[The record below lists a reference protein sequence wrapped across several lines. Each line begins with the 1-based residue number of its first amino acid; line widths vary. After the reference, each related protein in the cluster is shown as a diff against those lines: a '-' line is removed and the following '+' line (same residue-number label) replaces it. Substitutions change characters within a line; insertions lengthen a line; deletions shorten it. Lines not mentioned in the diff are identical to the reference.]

1 MSQVGSFGAWLAQQR
16 KTRQLTQANLAG
28 QLGYSLETIKK
39 IEEGKRRP
47 SRQLAEAVADWIGVT
62 DEQRALFVQFC
73 RDAATASSPPAD
85 AHWSADADAVP
96 LRRGPDTW
104 PAPTTAFIGRNAMIR
119 ELSTLL
125 RRPSVRLL
133 TLTGPPGIGKTR
145 LSLQVIP
152 EVQDAFAYG
161 AVFVPLAAV
170 RDPARVES
178 AIAQALDV
186 RAAVGGSLLQV
197 LRGYLHDKQLLLL
210 LDNFE
215 HLAQAA
221 SVVSE
226 LLAAA
231 PQLKVLVTSRA
242 VLHLY
247 GEHAWVVPPLTL
259 PDPQQLPPV
268 EELRDYEAIRL
279 FTERA
284 TALRPDFRLTAENAP
299 LVAEIC
305 ARLEGL
311 PLATEL
317 AAAGIQVLPPQGLL
331 ARLTHRLDPPVIG
344 PQDRPARQQTL
355 RNAIGWSYDLLDD
368 QERRLFRRLAPFTGG
383 CTVEAAEAICRLDG
397 ETDMTVWPA
406 LVGLVHMSLLRQEE
420 VAGEPRFWM
429 LETIRDYATER
440 LTAAGEA
447 DRIHAAHLR
456 YYTTLAETAGSH
468 LRGPAQLVWLERLE
482 AEHDNCRAALH
493 GAVAQETAEPALQL
507 SSALWWFWRLH
518 GYWDEGRTWLEA
530 ALARATSTDCSA
542 ARAEALCGAGD
553 LARLQGDYATADSR
567 LRGSI
572 ACREQGGAACG
583 LIYARTFLGEALRC
597 QGDLAAA
604 GEETAAA
611 VAVGRAAGE
620 PHSLALAL
628 NCLGL
633 VHKERG
639 DYAAAYRLFAESLA
653 LFEQSGDRWGQEL
666 ALGNQGA
673 IAVQQGDYPAAR
685 ILFEAALA
693 FDRRLGNKYG
703 SAWALRQLGE
713 VAQRQA
719 QANQAAAFLRESLAL
734 SRELGHAALAADC
747 LSALHA

>member
-1 MSQVGSFGAWLAQQR
+1 MSQVGAFGAWLGQQR
-16 KTRQLTQANLAG
+16 KARQWTQADLAG

-47 SRQLAEAVADWIGVT
+47 SRQLAEAVADWIGVAP
-62 DEQRALFVQFC
+62 EQRAGFVQFC
-73 RDAATASSPPAD
+73 RDLGLDPPAG
-85 AHWSADADAVP
+85 AQWPADGEPAP
-96 LRRGPDTW
+96 LRQGPHSL
-104 PAPTTAFIGRNAMIR
+104 PASTTAFIGRSATIH
-119 ELSTLL
+119 ELSSLL
-125 RRPSVRLL
+125 RQPSVRLL

-152 EVQDAFAYG
+152 QVQDAFADG

-170 RDPARVES
+170 SDPAGVGA
-178 AIAQALDV
+178 AIAQVLGV
-186 RAAVGGSLLQV
+186 RAAAGGSLPQV
-197 LRGYLHDKQLLLL
+197 LRSYLHDKQLLLL

-215 HLAQAA
+215 HLAPAA
-221 SVVSE
+221 PVVSE
-226 LLAAA
+226 LLEAA
-231 PQLKVLVTSRA
+231 PQLKVFVTSRS

-259 PDPQQLPPV
+259 PDPQRLPPV

-284 TALRPDFRLTAENAP
+284 AALRPDFRLTAENAP

-317 AAAGIQVLPPQGLL
+317 AAAGVQVLSPQALL
-331 ARLTHRLDPPVIG
+331 ARLAHRLDPPVVG

-355 RNAIGWSYDLLDD
+355 RNAIGWSYDLLDE
-368 QERRLFRRLAPFTGG
+368 QERRLLRRLAPFTGG
-383 CTVEAAEAICRLDG
+383 CTVAAAEAVCCLAG
-397 ETDMTVWPA
+397 ESDLAVWPA

-429 LETIRDYATER
+429 LETIRDYAAER
-440 LTAAGEA
+440 LAEAGEA
-447 DRIHAAHLR
+447 EAIHAAHLR
-456 YYTTLAETAGSH
+456 YYTTLAVTADAH
-468 LRGPAQLVWLERLE
+468 LRGPDQLEWLEQLE
-482 AEHDNCRAALH
+482 AEHDNCRAALR
-493 GAVAQETAEPALQL
+493 GALAQEATAPALQL

-530 ALARATSTDCSA
+530 ALARTSPTDCSA

-553 LARLQGDYATADSR
+553 LARLQGDYATALSR
-567 LRGSI
+567 LAASA
-572 ACREQGGAACG
+572 ACYEQGGEARR
-583 LIYARTFLGEALRC
+583 LVYARTFLGEALRG

-604 GEETAAA
+604 GEQTATA
-611 VAVGRAAGE
+611 VTVGRVNGD

-633 VHKERG
+633 VQKERG
-639 DYAAAYRLFAESLA
+639 DYATAYELFTESLT
-653 LFEQSGDRWGQEL
+653 LFQQSGDRWGQEL
-666 ALGNQGA
+666 AVGNQGTLA
-673 IAVQQGDYPAAR
+673 LLQGDYPAAR
-685 ILFEAALA
+685 AQLEAALV
-693 FDRRLGNKYG
+693 FDRQIGNKYG
-703 SAWALRQLGE
+703 SAWVLRQLGE
-713 VAQRQA
+713 VARRQA
-719 QANQAAAFLRESLAL
+719 QTDQAAAFLRESLAL
-734 SRELGHAALAADC
+734 SRELGHAALTADC

>member
-1 MSQVGSFGAWLAQQR
+1 MSEVGSFGAWLGQQR
-16 KTRQLTQANLAG
+16 KTRQLTQAELAAR
-28 QLGYSLETIKK
+28 LGYSLETIKK

-47 SRQLAEAVADWIGVT
+47 SRQLAEAVADWMGIAG
-62 DEQRALFVQFC
+62 DQRILFVQFC
-73 RDAATASSPPAD
+73 RNLLTVPPASTSWP
-85 AHWSADADAVP
+85 ANVESAP
-96 LRRGPDTW
+96 PRRGPDSL
-104 PAPTTAFIGRNAMIR
+104 PASTTAFIGRNDTIR
-119 ELSTLL
+119 ELGTLL
-125 RRPSVRLL
+125 RQPSVRLL

-152 EVQDAFAYG
+152 HVQDAFAHG

-170 RDPARVES
+170 GDPAGVGS
-178 AIAQALDV
+178 AIAQVLGV
-186 RAAVGGSLLQV
+186 RAAAGGSLPQM
-197 LRGYLHDKQLLLL
+197 LRSYLHDKQLLLL

-215 HLAQAA
+215 HLAPAA
-221 SVVSE
+221 PVVSE
-226 LLAAA
+226 LLEAA
-231 PQLKVLVTSRA
+231 PQLKVLVTSRS

-259 PDPQQLPPV
+259 PDPQRLPPV

-317 AAAGIQVLPPQGLL
+317 AAAGIQVLPPQALL
-331 ARLTHRLDPPVIG
+331 ARLTHRLDPPVAG

-368 QERRLFRRLAPFTGG
+368 GERQLFRRLAPFMGG
-383 CTVEAAEAICRLDG
+383 CTMEGAEAVCGLDRA
-397 ETDMTVWPA
+397 TDIAVWSA

-429 LETIRDYATER
+429 LETIRDYAAER

-456 YYTTLAETAGSH
+456 YYTTLAARADSH
-468 LRGPAQLVWLERLE
+468 LRASAQLGWLERLE
-482 AEHDNCRAALH
+482 AEHDNCRAALR
-493 GAVAQETAEPALQL
+493 GALAQAAGAPALQL

-530 ALARATSTDCSA
+530 ALAQTAPTDCSA
-542 ARAEALCGAGD
+542 ARAAALCGAGD
-553 LARLQGDYATADSR
+553 LARLQGDYTTARIR
-567 LRGSI
+567 LAASVACYERGGD
-572 ACREQGGAACG
+572 ARG
-583 LIYARTFLGEALRC
+583 LVYARTFLGEALRG

-611 VAVGRAAGE
+611 VAVGRANGD

-633 VHKERG
+633 VQKESG
-639 DYAAAYRLFAESLA
+639 DSATAYRLFAESLT
-653 LFEQSGDRWGQEL
+653 LFQQSGDRWGQEL
-666 ALGNQGA
+666 ALGNQGTVA
-673 IAVQQGDYPAAR
+673 LQQGDYPAAR
-685 ILFEAALA
+685 DLLAAALT
-693 FDRRLGNKYG
+693 FDRQLGNKYG
-703 SAWALRQLGE
+703 SAWVLRQLGA
-713 VAQRQA
+713 VAQQQA
-719 QANQAAAFLRESLAL
+719 QPDQAAAFLRESLAL
-734 SRELGHAALAADC
+734 SRELGHAALTADC
-747 LSALHA
+747 LSALHT